1 MIAYAILID
10 MNYLAFALPYTFS
23 QHKQPWSQ
31 LKGQLSLDP
40 LSQLNQLIQGKWGV
54 LTAHHIVLQKPQAW
68 IQTNC

>member
-1 MIAYAILID
+1 MIAFAILID

-40 LSQLNQLIQGKWGV
+40 LSQLNQLIQGKD
-54 LTAHHIVLQKPQAW
+54 
-68 IQTNC
+68 